1 MLRFLRLLRLAL
13 WRAFQHDI
21 FTSSR
26 SAAYYSIL
34 TLFPALMVLA
44 AALAA
49 SRNTVAFI
57 KQVATAVNAILPPGT
72 PDIVRLYFENPENRP
87 TQTIVAASAIMI
99 VAASGV
105 IVSWMDGFLHAYGM
119 EHCWH
124 PVKERLIALVL
135 VFLAFVPM
143 TFATISV
150 AFGNQIE
157 QWMIYH
163 TIRELGPAIILL
175 WRALRWL
182 TSAIT
187 SVAVLA
193 LIYHLGIPR
202 WQAWYRVVPGAVLAT
217 VMWLGATELFGWY
230 VTNFGNYNVIYG
242 PLGAAIALLVW
253 LYIISF
259 IVLLG
264 AEFNALIYPRLP
276 EPSPAPITATAQAE
290 PIVRSGC

>member
-1 MLRFLRLLRLAL
+1 MLRFLRLFRLAL
-13 WRAFQHDI
+13 WRGFQHDI

-49 SRNTVAFI
+49 SRETVAFI
-57 KQVATAVNAILPPGT
+57 RQVATAVNAILPPGT
-72 PDIVRLYFENPENRP
+72 PDIVRLYFENPASRP
-87 TQTIVAASAIMI
+87 LQTIVAASAIMI

-163 TIRELGPAIILL
+163 SIRELGPAIILL
-175 WRALRWL
+175 WQALRWL

-187 SVAVLA
+187 SIAVLA

-276 EPSPAPITATAQAE
+276 EPSLVPAAAPAE
-290 PIVRSGC
+290 PIASSGC

>member
-1 MLRFLRLLRLAL
+1 MLRFMRLFRLAL

-21 FTSSR
+21 FTSAR

-44 AALAA
+44 AALDA
-49 SRNTVAFI
+49 SRKTVSFI
-57 KQVATAVNAILPPGT
+57 KQIASAVNAILPPGT
-72 PDIVRLYFENPENRP
+72 PDVVRLYFENPKSRP
-87 TQTIVAASAIMI
+87 SQTIIAASAIMI

-105 IVSWMDGFLHAYGM
+105 LVSWMDGFLHAYGM
-119 EHCWH
+119 EHSWH
-124 PVKERLIALVL
+124 PVKERLIALLL

-143 TFATISV
+143 TFATVSI

-157 QWMIYH
+157 DWMIYH
-163 TIRELGPAIILL
+163 TVRQLGPAIILL
-175 WRALRWL
+175 WETLRWL

-202 WQAWYRVVPGAVLAT
+202 WQAWYRVVPGAALAT
-217 VMWLGATELFGWY
+217 IMWLGATEIFGWY
-230 VTNFGNYNVIYG
+230 VTNFGNYSVIYG

-264 AEFNALIYPRLP
+264 AEFNALIYPRLL
-276 EPSPAPITATAQAE
+276 EASSTPAAAPAE
-290 PIVRSGC
+290 PVARAR